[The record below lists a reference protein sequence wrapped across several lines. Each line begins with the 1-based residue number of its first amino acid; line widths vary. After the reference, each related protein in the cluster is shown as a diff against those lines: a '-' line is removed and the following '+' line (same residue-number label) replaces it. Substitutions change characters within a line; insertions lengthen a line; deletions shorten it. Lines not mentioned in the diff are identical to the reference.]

1 MSKVTMPIEAVQ
13 SGGSLET
20 LYYDSALIRSDVLK
34 STNETEAIAEGVFK
48 MSINEVNSILTAL
61 GEVYGYL
68 MAIRAPK
75 TIFDIAVPDGLPNRL
90 TFNGVVKIFD
100 SWLVPDAEIWLKD
113 DDTEIIFFT
122 NPFAANESSYL
133 KGSEIKLI
141 HDISGAVNV
150 ITVEDANTETATGWT
165 KL

>member
-1 MSKVTMPIEAVQ
+1 MPIAEVQ
-13 SGGSLET
+13 TGGSLEI

-48 MSINEVNSILTAL
+48 MSIAEVNSVLAAG
-61 GEVYGYL
+61 GEVEGYL

-75 TIFDIAVPDGLPNRL
+75 SLFDTDVPVGIPNRL
-90 TFNGVVKIFD
+90 TFNGVVKTFD
-100 SWLVPDAEIWLKD
+100 SLLVPGAEVWLKD
-113 DDTEIIFFT
+113 DDTEIILFT

-141 HDISGAVNV
+141 HDISGAVNA
-150 ITVEDANTETATGWT
+150 ITVEDANTETETGWT